1 MITQDFWSIH
11 YLIFKKGHKM
21 YIKLPIFLIISIVFF
36 GCSKIKD
43 DASMLICTSL
53 ETNPNLCTETVSKNY

>member
-1 MITQDFWSIH
+1 
-11 YLIFKKGHKM
+11 M

-43 DASMLICTSL
+43 DASMLVCTSL
-53 ETNPNLCTETVSKNY
+53 ETNPNLCAETVSKNY

>member
-1 MITQDFWSIH
+1 
-11 YLIFKKGHKM
+11 M